1 MPNLNFDPSK
11 EIPDLNGKVFL
22 ITGGTNGLGYE
33 TAVSLASHNPAHIIF
48 TGRSQSSADKL
59 LENVKASY
67 PKVKI
72 TFVRC
77 DQTSLA
83 SVQEAA
89 KEIMGNTERL
99 DVVIANAGIM
109 VRRSPD
115 SIEPA
120 RSSNYPY
127 L

>member
-1 MPNLNFDPSK
+1 MPKFNFDPSK
-11 EIPDLNGKVFL
+11 DIPDLSGKVFL

-33 TAVSLASHNPAHIIF
+33 TAVSLASHNPTHILF

-59 LENVKASY
+59 LESVKASC

-89 KEIMGNTERL
+89 KEVMAKTERL

-109 VRRSPD
+109 VRNLPRLISP
-115 SIEPA
+115 SEHF
-120 RSSNYPY
+120 N
-127 L
+127 